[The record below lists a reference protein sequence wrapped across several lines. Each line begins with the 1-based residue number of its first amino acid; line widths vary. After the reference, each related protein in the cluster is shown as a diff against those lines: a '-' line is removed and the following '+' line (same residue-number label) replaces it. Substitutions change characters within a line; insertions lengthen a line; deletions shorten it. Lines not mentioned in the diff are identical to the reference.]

1 MNKTVILIVIAVV
14 AIAIGFGVGAAFGK
28 NRAKKDYEKLLAGG
42 GEDDKDQ

>member
-28 NRAKKDYEKLLAGG
+28 NRAKKDYEKLLGG
-42 GEDDKDQ
+42 GDGNEDKE

>member
-1 MNKTVILIVIAVV
+1 MNKTVILVIIAVV

-42 GEDDKDQ
+42 GDDDKE